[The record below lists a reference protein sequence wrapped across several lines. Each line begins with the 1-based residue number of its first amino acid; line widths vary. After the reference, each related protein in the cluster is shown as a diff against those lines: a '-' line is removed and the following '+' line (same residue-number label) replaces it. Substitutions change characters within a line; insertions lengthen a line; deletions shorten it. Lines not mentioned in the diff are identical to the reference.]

1 MFEAVLR
8 DFIHGRLTVG
18 KPVEFPTLFPHSKE
32 KICKILLRYAGRAW
46 KHENAQILENTAF
59 LGKIEQKMEVEKHD

>member
-1 MFEAVLR
+1 M
-8 DFIHGRLTVG
+8 G

-32 KICKILLRYAGRAW
+32 KICKILLRYARRAW